1 MARPSIKSYLVQ
13 AIWQWCTDVG
23 DTPYLLVLVDD
34 ECVVP
39 REYVEND
46 QIVLDISEEATH
58 NLRFEEDRIVFEAR
72 FGEQA
77 MQCVVPYVNVAGLF
91 PQEEPQKGMMF
102 SPDMNE
108 DVEDEAEEPE
118 EKPVGAPVF
127 SRVK

>member
-23 DTPYLLVLVDD
+23 DTPYLLVHVND

-39 REYVEND
+39 REFVEDD
-46 QIVLDISEEATH
+46 QIILDISEEATR
-58 NLRFEEDRIVFEAR
+58 NLRFEQTKIVFEAR
-72 FGEQA
+72 FGEHA
-77 MQCVVPYVNVAGLF
+77 MECVVPYANVAGLF

-108 DVEDEAEEPE
+108 EDFEEDEL